1 MKKHF
6 YLLLLLPLPF
16 FAASCG
22 GAKAPH
28 DTEKTRANRLRPP
41 AEVQTQ
47 PAAESATTAK
57 IKNIL
62 LNNSVFWSRLG
73 WPYNPPVLD
82 ENGNARMMLS
92 DDSPEKKFHGD
103 FDRAGIKIHST
114 ILFSGWIAP
123 AKYDYR
129 ATDKALDDLFAS
141 VGKDSM
147 YIPRIKL
154 DPPPSWCAE
163 NPEDTTV
170 YYPGGLSKEEIAEL
184 ACTPAH
190 DWFGMELPNG
200 YTTDKK
206 VRGKPDPRPNV
217 RGLIGMQSFSS
228 EKWLRD
234 AGEALRRLIR
244 HIESGKYGKNVIAY
258 HIAYGQCGETSFW
271 RGWEKNDYRFGD
283 YGINNLRAFYDWG
296 IRKYGSREALAK
308 AWGQPGISRDNVKLP
323 TPMKR
328 ELHWNSHADFFRA
341 APDNLSSIDYEKFC
355 GEMNARAIEYFS
367 KIVKEESGKAAGAFY
382 GYYLFVPRAAYNGHL
397 EFDKLL
403 DSPYVDFLAS
413 PKGYRNVKPGGPG
426 MEQTPPMSVN
436 RKKIFIDELD
446 VRTHLSCWPDAKDMG
461 GTRTMLWREFSK
473 CMQSGSGFWWM
484 DLHGGWFDSKEVMD
498 EIKKIESAAKDMRAE
513 KRVPTAQVLI
523 VTDTESFHCAKPS
536 LRLHRDLVVDTI
548 ARIRMA
554 GAPADHY
561 RLSDLKSID
570 LSGYKAVLFINC
582 FRVTDSDWAEIS
594 GKMSPNTS
602 LVWHYA
608 PAVWS
613 DSYDP
618 ARSESITG
626 FKIAERP
633 ISDTETAVFS
643 DPSKGTI
650 KADFSKKFDNKYPE
664 KPYPLFGAVGG
675 GEGFEPIAKYT
686 DSTAAL
692 AKTRH
697 GKFTSYFVSLP
708 LLDSESYRR
717 IFDAAGVESPAPA
730 NCAVYADSR
739 FCAIFPSE
747 PARFKLPLKGEFV
760 DAVSGK
766 TVRGGEEIYIPG
778 KGALLL
784 RQKK

>member
-1 MKKHF
+1 
-6 YLLLLLPLPF
+6 
-16 FAASCG
+16 
-22 GAKAPH
+22 
-28 DTEKTRANRLRPP
+28 
-41 AEVQTQ
+41 
-47 PAAESATTAK
+47 
-57 IKNIL
+57 
-62 LNNSVFWSRLG
+62 
-73 WPYNPPVLD
+73 
-82 ENGNARMMLS
+82 
-92 DDSPEKKFHGD
+92 
-103 FDRAGIKIHST
+103 
-114 ILFSGWIAP
+114 
-123 AKYDYR
+123 
-129 ATDKALDDLFAS
+129 
-141 VGKDSM
+141 
-147 YIPRIKL
+147 
-154 DPPPSWCAE
+154 
-163 NPEDTTV
+163 
-170 YYPGGLSKEEIAEL
+170 
-184 ACTPAH
+184 
-190 DWFGMELPNG
+190 
-200 YTTDKK
+200 
-206 VRGKPDPRPNV
+206 
-217 RGLIGMQSFSS
+217 
-228 EKWLRD
+228 
-234 AGEALRRLIR
+234 
-244 HIESGKYGKNVIAY
+244 
-258 HIAYGQCGETSFW
+258 
-271 RGWEKNDYRFGD
+271 
-283 YGINNLRAFYDWG
+283 
-296 IRKYGSREALAK
+296 
-308 AWGQPGISRDNVKLP
+308 
-323 TPMKR
+323 
-328 ELHWNSHADFFRA
+328 
-341 APDNLSSIDYEKFC
+341 
-355 GEMNARAIEYFS
+355 
-367 KIVKEESGKAAGAFY
+367 
-382 GYYLFVPRAAYNGHL
+382 
-397 EFDKLL
+397 
-403 DSPYVDFLAS
+403 
-413 PKGYRNVKPGGPG
+413 
-426 MEQTPPMSVN
+426 MEQTPSMSIN

-473 CMQSGSGFWWM
+473 CMQSASGFWWM

-498 EIKKIESAAKDMRAE
+498 EIKKIEAAAKDMRAE
-513 KRVPTAQVLI
+513 KREPTAQVLI

-554 GAPADHY
+554 GAHADHY

-594 GKMSPNTS
+594 SKMSPNTS

-613 DSYDP
+613 VSYDP

-626 FKIAERP
+626 FKLAERP

-675 GEGFEPIAKYT
+675 GEGFETIAKYA

-708 LLDSESYRR
+708 LLDSQSYRR

-747 PARFKLPLKGEFV
+747 PARFKLPLKGEYV

>member
-1 MKKHF
+1 
-6 YLLLLLPLPF
+6 
-16 FAASCG
+16 
-22 GAKAPH
+22 
-28 DTEKTRANRLRPP
+28 
-41 AEVQTQ
+41 
-47 PAAESATTAK
+47 
-57 IKNIL
+57 
-62 LNNSVFWSRLG
+62 
-73 WPYNPPVLD
+73 
-82 ENGNARMMLS
+82 
-92 DDSPEKKFHGD
+92 
-103 FDRAGIKIHST
+103 
-114 ILFSGWIAP
+114 
-123 AKYDYR
+123 
-129 ATDKALDDLFAS
+129 
-141 VGKDSM
+141 M

-190 DWFGMELPNG
+190 DWFGMELQNG

-228 EKWLRD
+228 EKWLLD

-244 HIESGKYGKNVIAY
+244 HIENGKYGKNVIAY

-296 IRKYGSREALAK
+296 IKKYGSREALAK
-308 AWGQPGISRDNVKLP
+308 AWGQPDISRDNVKLP

-341 APDNLSSIDYEKFC
+341 APDNVPSIDYEKFC

-403 DSPYVDFLAS
+403 DSPHVDFLAS
-413 PKGYRNVKPGGPG
+413 PKGYRNVEPGGPG
-426 MEQTPPMSVN
+426 MEQTPPMSIN

-473 CMQSGSGFWWM
+473 CMQSASGFWWM

-498 EIKKIESAAKDMRAE
+498 EIKKIEAAAKDMRAE
-513 KRVPTAQVLI
+513 KREPTAQVLI

-626 FKIAERP
+626 FKLAERP

-650 KADFSKKFDNKYPE
+650 KADFSKKFDNKYIE
-664 KPYPLFGAVGG
+664 NPYPLFGAVGG
-675 GEGFEPIAKYT
+675 GDGFETIAKYA

-708 LLDSESYRR
+708 LLDSQSYRR

-747 PARFKLPLKGEFV
+747 PARFKLPLKGEYV